1 MLKFVFIK
9 TAFAQTSSSVLNIW
23 RNTSGGGCNIAG
35 PCTFCDGLIVIRNI
49 ITFLLELSIPI
60 GVAMLVWS
68 ALSLAIA
75 GGNEQKIS
83 SAKKGITASIWGIAL
98 ALSAWIIVNTL
109 LKLLSGNIGFPWTE
123 IKCQ

>member
-1 MLKFVFIK
+1 MLKLVFIK
-9 TAFAQTSSSVLNIW
+9 TAFAQSSNSVLNIW
-23 RNTSGGGCNIAG
+23 RNTSGGGCNVIG

-83 SAKKGITASIWGIAL
+83 SAKTGITASIWGIAL

-123 IKCQ
+123 IRCE